1 MTSISN
7 KEFTDFLE
15 TYTKNHKYYDTITEI
30 SWPKKPNGETDRNR
44 DPLIE
49 SSYRMLSLDDICK
62 ECSKFDKNNLPS
74 TTDALWYKFSEEDD
88 NLILYFIEFK
98 WHNLDNQKDQKI
110 MEDTFLKVERGT
122 EITQD
127 MKDKFKRLYKSYSD
141 EDVSFKLRLK
151 PFESLFIVLPS
162 LYEDYCSKNNQD
174 FVDLHDFL
182 KNCEV
187 KVYSFVSTYTKP
199 EEENSENNMDGM
211 RVIINQSQKSK
222 RNKHK
227 KRLEYARTIG
237 PKGSIGATIRKQYKR
252 LEISPLIDFADIFP
266 KSSFDSFLE
275 DEGLLNSN

>member
-7 KEFTDFLE
+7 EDFTKFLKE
-15 TYTKNHKYYDTITEI
+15 YTENSNYYYSITQI
-30 SWPKKPNGETDRNR
+30 LVWPKNKKGEIDKEK

-49 SSYRMLSLDDICK
+49 NKFKMLSLDDICK
-62 ECSKFDKNNLPS
+62 DCSKFDKNNLPS
-74 TTDALWYKFSEEDD
+74 TTDALWYNLTDNG

-110 MEDTFLKVERGT
+110 MEDTFLKLERGT
-122 EITQD
+122 KITPD
-127 MKDKFKRLYKSYSD
+127 MKYKFKKLYKSYSD
-141 EDVSFKLRLK
+141 EEISFKLRLK

-162 LYEDYCSKNNQD
+162 LYEDYCNKKNKD
-174 FVDLHDFL
+174 YVDLHEFI
-182 KNCEV
+182 KNCEI

-199 EEENSENNMDGM
+199 IEEESDENNKKEMKTIGK
-211 RVIINQSQKSK
+211 KSKKGK

-227 KRLEYARTIG
+227 KHMKYTRTVG

-275 DEGLLNSN
+275 TENLL